1 MLTFFIKRPRFAMVI
16 ALVITLLGAIALR
29 IIPVEQYPQ
38 ITPPVVNVSASWP
51 GASSADVAE
60 AIATPLETQ
69 LNGVDHMLYME
80 STSSDEGSYSLNIT
94 FAAGTD
100 PDLAAIDVQNRVAQ
114 AVAQLPTEA
123 QQNGVQVRKRATNLM
138 MGVSLYSP
146 NNTHTPLFVSNYA
159 STQVREALSRLPGVG
174 QVQMFGARDYSMRIW
189 LRPDRMN
196 ALNVTSDDVAQAL
209 REQNVQG
216 AAGQVGT
223 PPVFNGQQQTL
234 TINGLGRLNQAD
246 DFANII
252 IRAGE
257 MGQLVRLKDVATI
270 ELGSRSYSSGAQ
282 LNGHDSAYLGI
293 YPTPSANALR
303 VADAV
308 RAELERL
315 STRFPDDLVY
325 EVKFD
330 TTSFVAATI
339 KEIGV
344 SLALTMLAVVVVVSL
359 FLQSWRATLIVALA
373 IPVSL
378 VGTFAVLYTLGY
390 SANTLSLFA
399 IILALTMVVD
409 DAIVVVES
417 VETLMAEGQSRT
429 AATALALR
437 QIAGPVIA
445 TTLVLLAVF
454 VPVALLPGIV
464 GELYRQFAVTLST
477 AVTLSSLV
485 ALTLTP
491 ALCALLLRPRPA
503 QPAAVFRGFNR
514 GLDATRTLYTRIVS
528 VFNLRPWLALLAT
541 AGAAAVV
548 VLLLRPRPAQ
558 PAAVFRGFNRGLD
571 ATRTLYTRIVSV
583 FNLRPW
589 LALLATAGAAAV
601 VVFSFMSMPKGFLP
615 QEDQG
620 YFFASVQLPEAAS
633 LERTEAVMTTARE
646 LIAKNPAVE
655 DVIQVSGFN
664 ILNGTSASN
673 GGFIS
678 IMLKDWSERPPLDEV
693 MGTLQ
698 RQLLALPEATI
709 MTFAPPTLPGLGN
722 ASGFDLRIQAQAGQS
737 PAELERVTREV
748 LAKANQHP
756 QLSRVFTTWSSNVPQ
771 MTLTVDRERAARL
784 DVPVSRIF
792 SSLQTAFGG
801 TRAGDFSVNNRVYH
815 VVMQNEMQWRE
826 RAEQISEL
834 FVRSNSGERVRLSNL
849 VTITPTVGAPFIQQ
863 YNQFPSVSVSG
874 SAAEGVSSSTAMAA
888 MGEILAEN
896 LPAGYDYAWS
906 GMSYQEQQTGNQ
918 AIWIVLAA
926 VVMAWLFLV
935 AQYESW
941 TLPASVM
948 LSVLFA
954 IGGALVWLWLAGYAN
969 DVYVQIGLVLLIAL
983 AAKNAILIVEF
994 ARARRMD
1001 GMAIVDAA
1009 REGASRRFRAVMMTA
1024 VSFIIGVLPMM
1035 LATGA
1040 GAQSRRIIGTTVFSG
1055 MLVAT
1060 VVGIVFIPAL
1070 FVLFQRL
1077 REWGHGITDSSPT
1090 AHSASAPEK
1099 SASRHRR

>member
-16 ALVITLLGAIALR
+16 ALVLALLGAIALK

-51 GASSADVAE
+51 GASASDIAD

-80 STSSDEGSYSLNIT
+80 STSSDDGSYSLSIT

-114 AVAQLPTEA
+114 AIAQLPAEA

-146 NNTHTPLFVSNYA
+146 EQTHSAVFISNYA
-159 STQVREALSRLPGVG
+159 STQVREALARLPGVG
-174 QVQMFGARDYSMRIW
+174 QVQLFGARDYSMRIW

-196 ALNVTSDDVAQAL
+196 ALNITTDDIAQAL

-216 AAGQVGT
+216 AAGQIGT

-234 TINGLGRLNQAD
+234 TIKGLGRLNEAD
-246 DFANII
+246 AFRQII
-252 IRAGE
+252 VRTGE
-257 MGQLVRLKDVATI
+257 RGQQVRLQDVATI
-270 ELGSRSYSSGAQ
+270 ELGARNYNSGAQ
-282 LNGHDSAYLGI
+282 LNGHSSAYLGI
-293 YPTPSANALR
+293 YPTPSANALK
-303 VADAV
+303 VAEGV
-308 RAELERL
+308 RSELERL
-315 STRFPDDLVY
+315 SARFPADLTY

-330 TTSFVAATI
+330 TTQFVAATI
-339 KEIGV
+339 KEIGL
-344 SLALTMLAVVVVVSL
+344 SLALTLLAVVVVVSL
-359 FLQSWRATLIVALA
+359 FLQSWRATLIVAMA

-378 VGTFAVLYTLGY
+378 IGTFAVLYLLGY
-390 SANTLSLFA
+390 TANTLSLFA

-409 DAIVVVES
+409 DAIVVVEN
-417 VETLMAEGQSRT
+417 VETLMAEGLNRRE
-429 AATALALR
+429 ATAKALG

-445 TTLVLLAVF
+445 TSLVLLAVF

-464 GELYRQFAVTLST
+464 GELYRQFAVTLSA
-477 AVTLSSLV
+477 AVVLSSVV

-503 QPAAVFRGFNR
+503 RPAMIFRGFNAGLEMTRR
-514 GLDATRTLYTRIVS
+514 GYVRLVG
-528 VFNLRPWLALLAT
+528 VFNLRPALALLAIGVAAGIT
-541 AGAAAVV
+541 A
-548 VLLLRPRPAQ
+548 
-558 PAAVFRGFNRGLD
+558 FC
-571 ATRTLYTRIVSV
+571 
-583 FNLRPW
+583 
-589 LALLATAGAAAV
+589 
-601 VVFSFMSMPKGFLP
+601 FSTMPKGFLP

-620 YFFASVQLPEAAS
+620 YFFASVQLPDSAS
-633 LERTEAVMTTARE
+633 LERTESVMAQARQIITA
-646 LIAKNPAVE
+646 NPAVS

-664 ILNGTSASN
+664 ILNGTSASS

-678 IMLKDWSERPPLDEV
+678 VMLKEWHERPPLSDV
-693 MGTLQ
+693 MASLQ
-698 RQLLALPEATI
+698 QQLHTLPEATI
-709 MTFAPPTLPGLGN
+709 MTFAPATLPGLGN
-722 ASGFDLRIQAQAGQS
+722 ASGFDLRILAQAGQS
-737 PAELERVTREV
+737 PEALEKVTQQV
-748 LAKANQHP
+748 LVKANQHP
-756 QLSRVFTTWSSNVPQ
+756 QLSRVFTSWSSNVPQ
-771 MTLTVDRERAARL
+771 LTLSVDRDRAAQL
-784 DVPVSRIF
+784 DVPVSQIF
-792 SSLQTAFGG
+792 NSLQTAFGG
-801 TRAGDFSVNNRVYH
+801 TRAGDFTINNRSYH

-834 FVRSNSGERVRLSNL
+834 YVRSNQGDRIRLSNL
-849 VTITPTVGAPFIQQ
+849 VTITPTVGAPFLQQ
-863 YNQFPSVSVSG
+863 YNQFPSVSISG
-874 SAAEGVSSSTAMAA
+874 SASAGVSSSTAMAA
-888 MGEILAEN
+888 MEQILNEN
-896 LPAGYDYAWS
+896 LPEGYDYAWS
-906 GMSYQEQQTGNQ
+906 GISYQEQQTGNQ

-948 LSVLFA
+948 LSVLVA
-954 IGGALVWLWLAGYAN
+954 IGGALTWLWIAGFAN
-969 DVYVQIGLVLLIAL
+969 DVYVQIGLILLIAL

-994 ARARRMD
+994 ARARRLE
-1001 GMAIVDAA
+1001 GMSIVEAA

-1024 VSFIIGVLPMM
+1024 VSFIIGVMPMV

-1070 FVLFQRL
+1070 YVLFQRL
-1077 REWGHGITDSSPT
+1077 REW
-1090 AHSASAPEK
+1090 AHNKAG
-1099 SASRHRR
+1099 

>member
-80 STSSDEGSYSLNIT
+80 STSSDEGTYSLNIT

-114 AVAQLPTEA
+114 AVAQLPAEA

-146 NNTHTPLFVSNYA
+146 DNTHTPLLVSNYA
-159 STQVREALSRLPGVG
+159 STHVREALSRLPGVG
-174 QVQMFGARDYSMRIW
+174 QVQLFGARDYSMRIW

-196 ALNVTSDDVAQAL
+196 ALNVTTDDVAQAL

-234 TINGLGRLNQAD
+234 TINGLGRLNQAE
-246 DFANII
+246 DFADII
-252 IRAGE
+252 IRVGE
-257 MGQLVRLKDVATI
+257 MGQLVRLKDVARI
-270 ELGSRSYSSGAQ
+270 ELGSRSYSAGAQ
-282 LNGHDSAYLGI
+282 LNGHDSAYLAI

-308 RAELERL
+308 RTELEHL

-330 TTSFVAATI
+330 TTQFVAATI

-344 SLALTMLAVVVVVSL
+344 SLALTLLAVVVVVSL

-399 IILALTMVVD
+399 LILALTMVVD

-429 AATALALR
+429 AATAQALR

-454 VPVALLPGIV
+454 IPVALLPGIV

-491 ALCALLLRPRPA
+491 ALCAMLLRPRPA
-503 QPAAVFRGFNR
+503 AVYRAFNR
-514 GLDATRTLYTRIVS
+514 GLDVTRNFYIRILS
-528 VFNLRPWLALLAT
+528 LFTLRPWLALLAT
-541 AGAAAVV
+541 AGAAVV
-548 VLLLRPRPAQ
+548 VA
-558 PAAVFRGFNRGLD
+558 
-571 ATRTLYTRIVSV
+571 
-583 FNLRPW
+583 
-589 LALLATAGAAAV
+589 
-601 VVFSFMSMPKGFLP
+601 FSFMSMPKGFLP

-620 YFFASVQLPEAAS
+620 YFFASVQLPESAS
-633 LERTEAVMTTARE
+633 LERTEAVMATARA
-646 LIAKNPAVE
+646 LIAQHPAVE

-678 IMLKDWSERPPLDEV
+678 VMLKDWSERPTLDEV

-709 MTFAPPTLPGLGN
+709 MRRRYRGWGTPQVSTCAFRPRQDKARWSWS
-722 ASGFDLRIQAQAGQS
+722 AS
-737 PAELERVTREV
+737 PARCWQ
-748 LAKANQHP
+748 K
-756 QLSRVFTTWSSNVPQ
+756 
-771 MTLTVDRERAARL
+771 
-784 DVPVSRIF
+784 
-792 SSLQTAFGG
+792 
-801 TRAGDFSVNNRVYH
+801 
-815 VVMQNEMQWRE
+815 
-826 RAEQISEL
+826 
-834 FVRSNSGERVRLSNL
+834 
-849 VTITPTVGAPFIQQ
+849 PTSIR
-863 YNQFPSVSVSG
+863 N
-874 SAAEGVSSSTAMAA
+874 
-888 MGEILAEN
+888 
-896 LPAGYDYAWS
+896 
-906 GMSYQEQQTGNQ
+906 
-918 AIWIVLAA
+918 
-926 VVMAWLFLV
+926 
-935 AQYESW
+935 
-941 TLPASVM
+941 
-948 LSVLFA
+948 
-954 IGGALVWLWLAGYAN
+954 
-969 DVYVQIGLVLLIAL
+969 
-983 AAKNAILIVEF
+983 
-994 ARARRMD
+994 
-1001 GMAIVDAA
+1001 
-1009 REGASRRFRAVMMTA
+1009 
-1024 VSFIIGVLPMM
+1024 
-1035 LATGA
+1035 
-1040 GAQSRRIIGTTVFSG
+1040 
-1055 MLVAT
+1055 
-1060 VVGIVFIPAL
+1060 
-1070 FVLFQRL
+1070 
-1077 REWGHGITDSSPT
+1077 
-1090 AHSASAPEK
+1090 
-1099 SASRHRR
+1099 

>member
-1 MLTFFIKRPRFAMVI
+1 MLTFFIRRPRFAMVI
-16 ALVITLLGAIALR
+16 ALLLTFVGAVSLKL
-29 IIPVEQYPQ
+29 IPVEQYPA

-51 GASSADVAE
+51 GASASDVAE
-60 AIATPLETQ
+60 AIAAPLETQ

-80 STSSDEGSYSLNIT
+80 STSSDEGTYRLSIT

-100 PDLAAIDVQNRVAQ
+100 ADLAAIDVQNRVAQ
-114 AVAQLPTEA
+114 LPAEV
-123 QQNGVQVRKRATNLM
+123 QQNGVQVRKRASNLL

-146 NNTHTPLFVSNYA
+146 LGTLSPLFVSNYA
-159 STQVREALSRLPGVG
+159 STQVREALARLPGVG
-174 QVQMFGARDYSMRIW
+174 EVQMFGARDYSMRIW

-196 ALNVTSDDVAQAL
+196 ALNITTDDVAQAL

-234 TINGLGRLNQAD
+234 TINGLGRLNEAAS
-246 DFANII
+246 FGEII
-252 IRAGE
+252 LRRGAQ
-257 MGQLVRLKDVATI
+257 GQLVRLADVATI
-270 ELGSRSYSSGAQ
+270 ELGARSYSSGAQ
-282 LNGHDSAYLGI
+282 LNGKASAYLGI
-293 YPTPSANALR
+293 YPTPTANALQ
-303 VADAV
+303 VASAV
-308 RAELERL
+308 RAELNRL
-315 STRFPDDLVY
+315 HTRFPADLTW

-330 TTSFVAATI
+330 TTRFVAATI

-344 SLALTMLAVVVVVSL
+344 SLALT
-359 FLQSWRATLIVALA
+359 
-373 IPVSL
+373 
-378 VGTFAVLYTLGY
+378 
-390 SANTLSLFA
+390 
-399 IILALTMVVD
+399 
-409 DAIVVVES
+409 
-417 VETLMAEGQSRT
+417 
-429 AATALALR
+429 
-437 QIAGPVIA
+437 
-445 TTLVLLAVF
+445 LLAVF

-477 AVTLSSLV
+477 AVALSSLV

-503 QPAAVFRGFNR
+503 RPAAMWRAFNR
-514 GLDATRTLYTRIVS
+514 LLDGTRDGYGRLVGWMNR
-528 VFNLRPWLALLAT
+528 RPWLALAAT
-541 AGAAAVV
+541 VAAGALVA
-548 VLLLRPRPAQ
+548 
-558 PAAVFRGFNRGLD
+558 
-571 ATRTLYTRIVSV
+571 
-583 FNLRPW
+583 
-589 LALLATAGAAAV
+589 
-601 VVFSFMSMPKGFLP
+601 FSFTSMPKGFLP

-620 YFFASVQLPEAAS
+620 YLFASVQLPEAAS
-633 LERTEAVMTTARE
+633 LERTEAVMAQARK
-646 LIAKNPAVE
+646 LLMANPAVE

-678 IMLKDWSERPPLDEV
+678 VMLKDWHQRPPLDAV
-693 MGTLQ
+693 MADIQ
-698 RQLLALPEATI
+698 RQLLSLPEATI

-722 ASGFDLRIQAQAGQS
+722 ASGFDLRILAQAGQS
-737 PAELERVTREV
+737 SAELEQVTREI
-748 LAKANQHP
+748 LQLANQHS

-771 MTLTVDRERAARL
+771 LTLTVDRDRAALL
-784 DVPVSRIF
+784 DVPVAQIF

-801 TRAGDFSVNNRVYH
+801 TRAGDFSRNNRVYH

-834 FVRSNSGERVRLSNL
+834 YVRSRDGERVRLSNL

-874 SAAEGVSSSTAMAA
+874 SAAEGVSSRTAMAA
-888 MGEILAEN
+888 MEQILQAH
-896 LPAGYDYAWS
+896 LPPGYDYAWS
-906 GMSYQEQQTGNQ
+906 GISWQEQQTGNQ
-918 AIWIVLAA
+918 AVWIVLAA
-926 VVMAWLFLV
+926 VAMAWLFLV

-954 IGGALVWLWLAGYAN
+954 IGGALLWLWTAGYAN

-994 ARARRMD
+994 ARSRREE
-1001 GMAIVDAA
+1001 GLSIVDAA
-1009 REGASRRFRAVMMTA
+1009 REGATRRFRAVMMTA
-1024 VSFIIGVLPMM
+1024 VSFIIGIMPMM

-1060 VVGIVFIPAL
+1060 MVGILFIPSL
-1070 FVLFQRL
+1070 YVLFQRM
-1077 REWGHGITDSSPT
+1077 REW
-1090 AHSASAPEK
+1090 A
-1099 SASRHRR
+1099 HRRG

>member
-80 STSSDEGSYSLNIT
+80 STSSDEGTYSLNIT

-196 ALNVTSDDVAQAL
+196 ALNVTTDDVAQAL

-234 TINGLGRLNQAD
+234 TINGLGRLNQAE
-246 DFANII
+246 DFADII

-308 RAELERL
+308 RAE
-315 STRFPDDLVY
+315 
-325 EVKFD
+325 
-330 TTSFVAATI
+330 
-339 KEIGV
+339 
-344 SLALTMLAVVVVVSL
+344 
-359 FLQSWRATLIVALA
+359 
-373 IPVSL
+373 
-378 VGTFAVLYTLGY
+378 
-390 SANTLSLFA
+390 
-399 IILALTMVVD
+399 
-409 DAIVVVES
+409 
-417 VETLMAEGQSRT
+417 
-429 AATALALR
+429 
-437 QIAGPVIA
+437 
-445 TTLVLLAVF
+445 
-454 VPVALLPGIV
+454 
-464 GELYRQFAVTLST
+464 
-477 AVTLSSLV
+477 
-485 ALTLTP
+485 
-491 ALCALLLRPRPA
+491 
-503 QPAAVFRGFNR
+503 
-514 GLDATRTLYTRIVS
+514 
-528 VFNLRPWLALLAT
+528 
-541 AGAAAVV
+541 
-548 VLLLRPRPAQ
+548 
-558 PAAVFRGFNRGLD
+558 
-571 ATRTLYTRIVSV
+571 
-583 FNLRPW
+583 
-589 LALLATAGAAAV
+589 
-601 VVFSFMSMPKGFLP
+601 
-615 QEDQG
+615 
-620 YFFASVQLPEAAS
+620 
-633 LERTEAVMTTARE
+633 
-646 LIAKNPAVE
+646 
-655 DVIQVSGFN
+655 
-664 ILNGTSASN
+664 
-673 GGFIS
+673 
-678 IMLKDWSERPPLDEV
+678 
-693 MGTLQ
+693 
-698 RQLLALPEATI
+698 
-709 MTFAPPTLPGLGN
+709 
-722 ASGFDLRIQAQAGQS
+722 
-737 PAELERVTREV
+737 
-748 LAKANQHP
+748 
-756 QLSRVFTTWSSNVPQ
+756 
-771 MTLTVDRERAARL
+771 
-784 DVPVSRIF
+784 
-792 SSLQTAFGG
+792 
-801 TRAGDFSVNNRVYH
+801 
-815 VVMQNEMQWRE
+815 QN
-826 RAEQISEL
+826 SEL
-834 FVRSNSGERVRLSNL
+834 FVRSNSGERVCLSNL
-849 VTITPTVGAPFIQQ
+849 VTITPSVGAPFLQQ

-874 SAAEGVSSSTAMAA
+874 AAAEGVSSSTERAA
-888 MGEILAEN
+888 MGGILAEN
-896 LPAGYDYAWS
+896 LPVGYDSAWS
-906 GMSYQEQQTGNQ
+906 GRSYQEQQTGNQ
-918 AIWIVLAA
+918 AMWIVLAA

-954 IGGALVWLWLAGYAN
+954 IGGALVWLWMAGYAN

-1055 MLVAT
+1055 KLGAT
-1060 VVGIVFIPAL
+1060 VVGLLFIPAL

-1077 REWGHGITDSSPT
+1077 REWGHGLTDSSPT
-1090 AHSASAPEK
+1090 ARSASEPEK
-1099 SASRHRR
+1099 

>member
-16 ALVITLLGAIALR
+16 ALVITLLGAIALK

-51 GASSADVAE
+51 GASATDVAE

-80 STSSDEGSYSLNIT
+80 STSSDEGSYSLSIT

-100 PDLAAIDVQNRVAQ
+100 PDLAAIDVQNRVSQ
-114 AVAQLPTEA
+114 ALAQLPAEA

-146 NNTHTPLFVSNYA
+146 NQSHSPEFVSNYA
-159 STQVREALSRLPGVG
+159 STQVREALARLPGVG

-196 ALNVTSDDVAQAL
+196 ALNITTDDISQAL

-216 AAGQVGT
+216 AAGQIGT

-234 TINGLGRLNQAD
+234 TIKGLGRLNEVEA
-246 DFANII
+246 FRHII
-252 IRAGE
+252 VRTGE
-257 MGQLVRLKDVATI
+257 NGQRVRLEDVATI
-270 ELGSRSYSSGAQ
+270 ELGARNYNAGAQ

-293 YPTPSANALR
+293 YPTPSANALN
-303 VADAV
+303 VAESV

-315 STRFPDDLVY
+315 GARFPADLTY

-330 TTSFVAATI
+330 TTRFVAATI

-344 SLALTMLAVVVVVSL
+344 SLALTLLAVVVVVSL

-378 VGTFAVLYTLGY
+378 VGTFAVLYLLGY
-390 SANTLSLFA
+390 TANTLSLFA

-409 DAIVVVES
+409 DAIVVVEN
-417 VETLMAEGQSRT
+417 VESLMAEGMNRRD
-429 AATALALR
+429 ATAKALQ

-445 TTLVLLAVF
+445 TSLVLLAVF

-464 GELYRQFAVTLST
+464 GELYRQFAVTLSA
-477 AVTLSSLV
+477 AVVLSSLV

-491 ALCALLLRPRPA
+491 ALCALLLRPRAERPA
-503 QPAAVFRGFNR
+503 LIFRGFNR
-514 GLDATRTLYTRIVS
+514 GLEATRRIYVRL
-528 VFNLRPWLALLAT
+528 VGLFNLRPQLALLAI
-541 AGAAAVV
+541 GIAAAV
-548 VLLLRPRPAQ
+548 
-558 PAAVFRGFNRGLD
+558 
-571 ATRTLYTRIVSV
+571 
-583 FNLRPW
+583 
-589 LALLATAGAAAV
+589 TAFC
-601 VVFSFMSMPKGFLP
+601 FSSMPKGFLP

-620 YFFASVQLPEAAS
+620 YFFASVQLPDSAS
-633 LERTEAVMTTARE
+633 LERTEAVMAQARQI
-646 LIAKNPAVE
+646 IAANPAVS

-664 ILNGTSASN
+664 ILNGTTASS
-673 GGFIS
+673 GGFMS
-678 IMLKDWSERPPLDEV
+678 VMLKEWHERAPLEAV
-693 MGTLQ
+693 MASLQ
-698 RQLLALPEATI
+698 QQLFALPEATI
-709 MTFAPPTLPGLGN
+709 MTFAPATLPGLGN

-737 PAELERVTREV
+737 PDELEKVTQQV
-748 LAKANQHP
+748 LRKANQHA
-756 QLSRVFTTWSSNVPQ
+756 QLNRVFTTWSSNVPQ
-771 MTLTVDRERAARL
+771 LTLTVDRERAAQL
-784 DVPVSRIF
+784 DVPVSQIF
-792 SSLQTAFGG
+792 NSLQTAFGG
-801 TRAGDFSVNNRVYH
+801 TRAGDFTINNRSYH

-834 FVRSNSGERVRLSNL
+834 YFRSTGGDRVRLSNL
-849 VTITPTVGAPFIQQ
+849 VTITPTVGAPFLQQ

-874 SAAEGVSSSTAMAA
+874 SAAAGVSSSTAMTA
-888 MGEILAEN
+888 MAQILEES
-896 LPAGYDYAWS
+896 LPDGYSYAWS
-906 GMSYQEQQTGNQ
+906 GISYQEQQAGNQ

-948 LSVLFA
+948 LSVLVA
-954 IGGALVWLWLAGYAN
+954 IGGALTWLWIAGYAN

-994 ARARRMD
+994 ARTRREE
-1001 GMAIVDAA
+1001 GMSIVDAA

-1024 VSFIIGVLPMM
+1024 VSFIIGVTPMV

-1070 FVLFQRL
+1070 YVLFQRL
-1077 REWGHGITDSSPT
+1077 REW
-1090 AHSASAPEK
+1090 AHAKA
-1099 SASRHRR
+1099 A

>member
-1 MLTFFIKRPRFAMVI
+1 MLTFFIRRPRFAMVI
-16 ALVITLLGAIALR
+16 ALLLTFVGAVSLKL
-29 IIPVEQYPQ
+29 IPVEQYPA

-51 GASSADVAE
+51 GASASDVAE
-60 AIATPLETQ
+60 AIAAPLETQ

-80 STSSDEGSYSLNIT
+80 STSSDEGTYRLSIT

-100 PDLAAIDVQNRVAQ
+100 ADLAAIDVQNRVAQ
-114 AVAQLPTEA
+114 ALAQLPAEV
-123 QQNGVQVRKRATNLM
+123 QQNGVQVRKRASNLL

-146 NNTHTPLFVSNYA
+146 LGTLSPLFVSNYA
-159 STQVREALSRLPGVG
+159 STQVREALARLPGVG
-174 QVQMFGARDYSMRIW
+174 EVQMFGARDYSMRIW

-196 ALNVTSDDVAQAL
+196 ALNITTDDVAQAL

-234 TINGLGRLNQAD
+234 TINGLGRLNEAAS
-246 DFANII
+246 FGEII
-252 IRAGE
+252 LRRGAQ
-257 MGQLVRLKDVATI
+257 GQLVRLADVATI
-270 ELGSRSYSSGAQ
+270 ELGARSYSSGAQ
-282 LNGHDSAYLGI
+282 LNGKASAYLGI
-293 YPTPSANALR
+293 YPTPTANALQ
-303 VADAV
+303 VASAV
-308 RAELERL
+308 RAELNRL
-315 STRFPDDLVY
+315 HTRFPADLTW

-330 TTSFVAATI
+330 TTRFVAATI

-344 SLALTMLAVVVVVSL
+344 SLALTLLAVVVVVSL
-359 FLQSWRATLIVALA
+359 FLQSWRATLIVVLA

-378 VGTFAVLYTLGY
+378 IGTFAVLYLLGY

-409 DAIVVVES
+409 DAIVVVEN
-417 VETLMAEGQSRT
+417 VETKMAEGLDRLQ
-429 AATALALR
+429 ATAQALR

-477 AVTLSSLV
+477 AVALSSLV

-503 QPAAVFRGFNR
+503 RPAAVWRAFNR
-514 GLDATRTLYTRIVS
+514 LLDGTRDGYGRLVGWMNR
-528 VFNLRPWLALLAT
+528 RPWLALAAT
-541 AGAAAVV
+541 VAAGALVA
-548 VLLLRPRPAQ
+548 
-558 PAAVFRGFNRGLD
+558 
-571 ATRTLYTRIVSV
+571 
-583 FNLRPW
+583 
-589 LALLATAGAAAV
+589 
-601 VVFSFMSMPKGFLP
+601 FSFTSMPKGFLP

-620 YFFASVQLPEAAS
+620 YLFASVQLPEAAS
-633 LERTEAVMTTARE
+633 LERTEAVMAQARK
-646 LIAKNPAVE
+646 LLMANPAVE

-678 IMLKDWSERPPLDEV
+678 VMLKDWHQRPPLDAV
-693 MGTLQ
+693 M
-698 RQLLALPEATI
+698 AD
-709 MTFAPPTLPGLGN
+709 M
-722 ASGFDLRIQAQAGQS
+722 
-737 PAELERVTREV
+737 
-748 LAKANQHP
+748 
-756 QLSRVFTTWSSNVPQ
+756 
-771 MTLTVDRERAARL
+771 
-784 DVPVSRIF
+784 
-792 SSLQTAFGG
+792 
-801 TRAGDFSVNNRVYH
+801 
-815 VVMQNEMQWRE
+815 WRE

-834 FVRSNSGERVRLSNL
+834 YVRSRDGERVRLSNL

-874 SAAEGVSSSTAMAA
+874 SAAEGVSSRTAMAA
-888 MGEILAEN
+888 MEQILQAH
-896 LPAGYDYAWS
+896 LPPGYDYAWS
-906 GMSYQEQQTGNQ
+906 GISWQEQQTGNQ
-918 AIWIVLAA
+918 AVWIVLAA
-926 VVMAWLFLV
+926 VAMAWLFLV

-954 IGGALVWLWLAGYAN
+954 IGGALLWLWTAGYAN

-994 ARARRMD
+994 ARSRREE
-1001 GMAIVDAA
+1001 GLSIVDAA
-1009 REGASRRFRAVMMTA
+1009 REGATRRFRAVMMTA
-1024 VSFIIGVLPMM
+1024 VSFIIGIMPMM

-1060 VVGIVFIPAL
+1060 MVGILFIPSL
-1070 FVLFQRL
+1070 YVLFQRM
-1077 REWGHGITDSSPT
+1077 REW
-1090 AHSASAPEK
+1090 A
-1099 SASRHRR
+1099 HRRG

>member
-1 MLTFFIKRPRFAMVI
+1 MLTFFIRRPRFAMVI
-16 ALVITLLGAIALR
+16 ALLLTFVGAVSLKL
-29 IIPVEQYPQ
+29 IPVEQYPA
-38 ITPPVVNVSASWP
+38 ITPPVVNVTASWP
-51 GASSADVAE
+51 GASASDVAE
-60 AIATPLETQ
+60 AIAAPLETQ

-80 STSSDEGSYSLNIT
+80 STSSDEGTYRLSIT

-100 PDLAAIDVQNRVAQ
+100 ADLAAIDVQNRVSQ
-114 AVAQLPTEA
+114 ALAQLPAEV
-123 QQNGVQVRKRATNLM
+123 QQNGVQVRKRASNLL

-146 NNTHTPLFVSNYA
+146 LGTLSPLFVSNYA
-159 STQVREALSRLPGVG
+159 STQVREALARLPGVG
-174 QVQMFGARDYSMRIW
+174 EVQMFGARDYSMRIW

-196 ALNVTSDDVAQAL
+196 ALNITTDDVAQAL

-234 TINGLGRLNQAD
+234 TINGLGRLNEAAS
-246 DFANII
+246 FGEII
-252 IRAGE
+252 LRRGAQ
-257 MGQLVRLKDVATI
+257 GQLVRLADVATI
-270 ELGSRSYSSGAQ
+270 ELGARSYSSGAQ
-282 LNGHDSAYLGI
+282 LNGKASAYLGI
-293 YPTPSANALR
+293 YPTPTANALQ
-303 VADAV
+303 VASAV
-308 RAELERL
+308 RAELNRL
-315 STRFPDDLVY
+315 HTRFPADLTW

-330 TTSFVAATI
+330 TTRFVAATI

-344 SLALTMLAVVVVVSL
+344 SLALTLLAVVVVVSL
-359 FLQSWRATLIVALA
+359 FLQSWRATLIVVLA

-378 VGTFAVLYTLGY
+378 IGTFAVLYLLGY

-409 DAIVVVES
+409 DAIVVVEN
-417 VETLMAEGQSRT
+417 VETKMAEGLDRLQ
-429 AATALALR
+429 ATAQALR

-477 AVTLSSLV
+477 AVALSSLV

-503 QPAAVFRGFNR
+503 RPAAVWRAFNR
-514 GLDATRTLYTRIVS
+514 LLDGYGRLVGWMNR
-528 VFNLRPWLALLAT
+528 RPWLALAAT
-541 AGAAAVV
+541 VAAGALVA
-548 VLLLRPRPAQ
+548 
-558 PAAVFRGFNRGLD
+558 
-571 ATRTLYTRIVSV
+571 
-583 FNLRPW
+583 
-589 LALLATAGAAAV
+589 
-601 VVFSFMSMPKGFLP
+601 FSFSSMPKGFLP

-620 YFFASVQLPEAAS
+620 YLFASVQLPEAAS
-633 LERTEAVMTTARE
+633 LERTEAVMAQARKLLTA
-646 LIAKNPAVE
+646 NPAVE

-678 IMLKDWSERPPLDEV
+678 VMLKDWHQRPPLDAV
-693 MGTLQ
+693 MADIQ
-698 RQLLALPEATI
+698 RQLLSLPEATI

-722 ASGFDLRIQAQAGQS
+722 ASGFDLRILAQAGQS
-737 PAELERVTREV
+737 SAELEQVTQEI
-748 LAKANQHP
+748 LQLANQHP

-771 MTLTVDRERAARL
+771 LTLTVDRDRAALL
-784 DVPVSRIF
+784 DVPVAQIF

-801 TRAGDFSVNNRVYH
+801 TRAGDFSLNNRVYH

-834 FVRSNSGERVRLSNL
+834 YVRSRDGERVRLSNL

-874 SAAEGVSSSTAMAA
+874 SAAEGVSSRTAMAA
-888 MGEILAEN
+888 MEQILQAH
-896 LPAGYDYAWS
+896 LPPGYDYAWS
-906 GMSYQEQQTGNQ
+906 GISWQEQQTGNQ
-918 AIWIVLAA
+918 AVWIVLAA
-926 VVMAWLFLV
+926 VAMAWLFLV

-954 IGGALVWLWLAGYAN
+954 IGGALLWLWTAGYAN

-994 ARARRMD
+994 ARSRREE
-1001 GMAIVDAA
+1001 GLSIVDAA
-1009 REGASRRFRAVMMTA
+1009 REGATRRFRAVMMTA
-1024 VSFIIGVLPMM
+1024 VSFIIGIMPMM

-1060 VVGIVFIPAL
+1060 MVGILFIPSL
-1070 FVLFQRL
+1070 YVLFQRM
-1077 REWGHGITDSSPT
+1077 REW
-1090 AHSASAPEK
+1090 A
-1099 SASRHRR
+1099 HRRG

>member
-80 STSSDEGSYSLNIT
+80 STSSDEGTYSLNIT

-100 PDLAAIDVQNRVAQ
+100 PDLAAIDVQNRVSQ
-114 AVAQLPTEA
+114 ALAQLPTEA

-138 MGVSLYSP
+138 LGVSLYSP

-196 ALNVTSDDVAQAL
+196 ALNVTTDDVAQAL

-246 DFANII
+246 DFASII

-454 VPVALLPGIV
+454 VPV
-464 GELYRQFAVTLST
+464 
-477 AVTLSSLV
+477 
-485 ALTLTP
+485 
-491 ALCALLLRPRPA
+491 
-503 QPAAVFRGFNR
+503 
-514 GLDATRTLYTRIVS
+514 
-528 VFNLRPWLALLAT
+528 
-541 AGAAAVV
+541 
-548 VLLLRPRPAQ
+548 
-558 PAAVFRGFNRGLD
+558 
-571 ATRTLYTRIVSV
+571 
-583 FNLRPW
+583 
-589 LALLATAGAAAV
+589 
-601 VVFSFMSMPKGFLP
+601 
-615 QEDQG
+615 
-620 YFFASVQLPEAAS
+620 
-633 LERTEAVMTTARE
+633 
-646 LIAKNPAVE
+646 
-655 DVIQVSGFN
+655 
-664 ILNGTSASN
+664 
-673 GGFIS
+673 
-678 IMLKDWSERPPLDEV
+678 
-693 MGTLQ
+693 
-698 RQLLALPEATI
+698 
-709 MTFAPPTLPGLGN
+709 
-722 ASGFDLRIQAQAGQS
+722 
-737 PAELERVTREV
+737 
-748 LAKANQHP
+748 
-756 QLSRVFTTWSSNVPQ
+756 
-771 MTLTVDRERAARL
+771 
-784 DVPVSRIF
+784 
-792 SSLQTAFGG
+792 
-801 TRAGDFSVNNRVYH
+801 
-815 VVMQNEMQWRE
+815 
-826 RAEQISEL
+826 
-834 FVRSNSGERVRLSNL
+834 
-849 VTITPTVGAPFIQQ
+849 
-863 YNQFPSVSVSG
+863 
-874 SAAEGVSSSTAMAA
+874 
-888 MGEILAEN
+888 
-896 LPAGYDYAWS
+896 
-906 GMSYQEQQTGNQ
+906 
-918 AIWIVLAA
+918 
-926 VVMAWLFLV
+926 
-935 AQYESW
+935 
-941 TLPASVM
+941 
-948 LSVLFA
+948 
-954 IGGALVWLWLAGYAN
+954 
-969 DVYVQIGLVLLIAL
+969 
-983 AAKNAILIVEF
+983 
-994 ARARRMD
+994 
-1001 GMAIVDAA
+1001 
-1009 REGASRRFRAVMMTA
+1009 
-1024 VSFIIGVLPMM
+1024 
-1035 LATGA
+1035 
-1040 GAQSRRIIGTTVFSG
+1040 
-1055 MLVAT
+1055 
-1060 VVGIVFIPAL
+1060 
-1070 FVLFQRL
+1070 
-1077 REWGHGITDSSPT
+1077 
-1090 AHSASAPEK
+1090 
-1099 SASRHRR
+1099 